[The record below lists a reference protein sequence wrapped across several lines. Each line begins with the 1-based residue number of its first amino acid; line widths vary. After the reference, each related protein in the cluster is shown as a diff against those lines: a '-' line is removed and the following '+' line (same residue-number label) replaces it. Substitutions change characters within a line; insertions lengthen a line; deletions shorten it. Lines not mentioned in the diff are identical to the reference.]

1 MDLTKAARFMHLAST
16 LATLSKDQHKQV
28 GCILL
33 DPDTLFI
40 KSSGYNGFPINI
52 QDDPE
57 RWQKENKSMYVQHA
71 EMNAICSA
79 ARHGTPLDKSLC
91 IVTYHPCSTC
101 AKALIQAGIKQI
113 ITLPPDYTHPRWG
126 NEFERATNL
135 FKEANIE
142 ITLI

>member
-1 MDLTKAARFMHLAST
+1 MDLIKAARFMHLAST
-16 LATLSKDQHKQV
+16 LATLSKDQNKQV
-28 GCILL
+28 GALLL

-52 QDDPE
+52 RDDPD
-57 RWQKENKSMYVQHA
+57 RWQKENKSSYVQHA

-79 ARHGTPLDKSLC
+79 ARHGTPLNNSIC

-101 AKALIQAGIKQI
+101 AKALIQAGVKQI
-113 ITLPPDYTHPRWG
+113 ITHKPDYSHPRWG
-126 NEFERATNL
+126 IEFERASQL
-135 FKEANIE
+135 FKEANIQ